1 MLVPVPAG
9 VETLDGIS
17 DVKMV
22 ADEGETRYLLWIVC
36 MRDSLKPE
44 RMLVGHKEAM
54 GYVIVELT
62 SQLRSITADAQLI
75 PEVASFANFI
85 D

>member
-22 ADEGETRYLLWIVC
+22 ADEGDTRYLVWMVC
-36 MRDSLKPE
+36 IRDSLKPKCV
-44 RMLVGHKEAM
+44 LVDCE
-54 GYVIVELT
+54 E
-62 SQLRSITADAQLI
+62 DA
-75 PEVASFANFI
+75 E
-85 D
+85 

>member
-22 ADEGETRYLLWIVC
+22 ADEGDTRYLAWIVC

-44 RMLVGHKEAM
+44 FVLVGYRI
-54 GYVIVELT
+54 GLCVD
-62 SQLRSITADAQLI
+62 SITYL
-75 PEVASFANFI
+75 VV
-85 D
+85 